1 MEEYSEVWRQTLAA
15 LKNQMSRATYEAHLA
30 QCEVAHVSGSRWT
43 IACAANS
50 VDWLRNPL
58 SDVVQQA
65 LSGITGEVVAIEW
78 VAETAPTIGTHPAN
92 FPPTETASK
101 VSMGGFTPVF
111 DVIAGDEALGT
122 TTALIFG
129 VVWRHC
135 QMKRGVCDA
144 SVPTLAT
151 LTGLSEKTV
160 RRHLAALCTKGYLTD
175 LTPDVRH
182 RPHTYKDAGKI
193 KFEISIKA
201 TT

>member
-1 MEEYSEVWRQTLAA
+1 MDEYNEVWRLTLAA
-15 LKNQMSRATYEAHLA
+15 LKTQMAEATYVANLA
-30 QCEVAHVSGSRWT
+30 QCEVVQVSGSTWT
-43 IACAANS
+43 IACGANS
-50 VDWLRNPL
+50 LDWLTNRL
-58 SDVVQQA
+58 SDVVQGA
-65 LSGITGEVVAIEW
+65 LSNVVGEEVRVEFVGEA
-78 VAETAPTIGTHPAN
+78 APTIGTHPAD

-101 VSMGGFTPVF
+101 VAMGGFTPVF
-111 DVIAGDEALGT
+111 DVVAGDESLGT
-122 TTALIFG
+122 TNALIFG

-144 SVPTLAT
+144 SVPTLAE
-151 LTGLSEKTV
+151 LTGVCEKTV
-160 RRHLAALCTKGYLTD
+160 RRHLATLCTKGYLID